1 LYLQIVRCNNDAVF
15 LGQSFIFLPEKNL
28 FVLFMSTTT
37 NMSAPPYQQF
47 VYPPSSYAY
56 DPQSELITML
66 HNQSLAQAASDAT
79 TRQGDS
85 AIARD
90 ILKTLETQSL
100 AQSASDATTRQSA
113 ADIARDILRAVDHNG
128 SAGMTTTER
137 VNAQLGSAIE
147 RTASKGMSTTE
158 RVNSQLATAVERNGA
173 NSMSTTERVNSQ
185 LAMAVERN
193 GANSIHATERASNQ
207 VNSSVERNGGNI
219 MTAIERVAGE
229 GRLTTTVVDAASR
242 QAANDSARDILRAVE
257 NTSAA
262 AVGTTKDTYA
272 GLLAS
277 IERNAG
283 ETRMAGAVAAG
294 NTDFKLADVRHSVLN
309 DVNRGINEVITAGT
323 QNFNVLSKSV
333 TDGAWE
339 QRSAMA
345 NGFQNLGEE
354 HMRTKYDISKTVD
367 GHYASLMLEQQKLGQ
382 FFGSKADSHFAM
394 NQLEMQKV
402 KEGLACQAAQ
412 NFSISQLEAQKIRES
427 ITLQLADAKYEAL
440 KSTTFLADKIAECC
454 CKTGDKIDNID
465 RDRLRDNLNVER
477 TDNNLLKVL
486 EFTDLLDGRRG
497 GGHHGRGR
505 RGHH

>member
-1 LYLQIVRCNNDAVF
+1 M
-15 LGQSFIFLPEKNL
+15 

-47 VYPPSSYAY
+47 VYPPSPYTY
-56 DPQSELITML
+56 DPQSELVTML
-66 HNQSLAQAASDAT
+66 QNQSLAQAN
-79 TRQGDS
+79 
-85 AIARD
+85 
-90 ILKTLETQSL
+90 
-100 AQSASDATTRQSA
+100 SDATTRQSA
-113 ADIARDILRAVDHNG
+113 SDIARDILRAVDSNG
-128 SAGMTTTER
+128 AAGMTTTER
-137 VNAQLGSAIE
+137 VNSQLATAVE
-147 RTASKGMSTTE
+147 RNGANGMSTTE

-173 NSMSTTERVNSQ
+173 NS
-185 LAMAVERN
+185 
-193 GANSIHATERASNQ
+193 IHATERASNQ
-207 VNSSVERNGGNI
+207 VNSAVERNGGNI

-229 GRLTTTVVDAASR
+229 GRLTTTVVDSASR

-262 AVGTTKDTYA
+262 AIGTTKDTYA
-272 GLLAS
+272 GLLGS
-277 IERNAG
+277 VERNAG
-283 ETRMAGAVAAG
+283 ESRMAISVAAG
-294 NTDFKLADVRHSVLN
+294 STDFKLADVRHSILN
-309 DVNRGINEVITAGT
+309 DVNRGTNELLASNT
-323 QNFNVLSKSV
+323 QNLNVVTKAV
-333 TDGAWE
+333 TDSAWE
-339 QRSAMA
+339 QRSATIA
-345 NGFQNLGEE
+345 GFQHLGEE
-354 HMRTKYDISKTVD
+354 QMRTKYDVSKTVD

-394 NQLEMQKV
+394 NQLELQKV

-427 ITLQLADAKYEAL
+427 LTLQLADAKYEAL

-486 EFTDLLDGRRG
+486 EFTELLDGRRG

-505 RGHH
+505 RGNH